1 MNSSLRLTAAYVLA
15 GVVAAFTGFAI
26 QKHLGD
32 RTEPIQP
39 AQANRL
45 TVSANELIGHARP
58 AFTLPDLDGKPVS
71 ISHWDGNVVLINFW
85 ATWCPPCR
93 REIPEF
99 QQVRDQYAGRGFEI
113 VGVAIDNRDSV
124 IEFLTEAGVDYPQ
137 LLGERDAIGISR
149 EYGNRYGA
157 LPYSVLV
164 GRDGRVE
171 FVRPGELS
179 GATLEAKVAKLL

>member
-1 MNSSLRLTAAYVLA
+1 MKPTLRLTAIYLSAA
-15 GVVAAFTGFAI
+15 AIAAFSGFAI
-26 QKHLGD
+26 QKYLGD
-32 RTEPIQP
+32 GAKPLQP
-39 AQANRL
+39 AHASRL
-45 TVSANELIGHARP
+45 TGSGNELLGRDRP
-58 AFTLPDLDGKPVS
+58 TFTLPDLDGKPVS
-71 ISHWDGNVVLINFW
+71 ISRWDGSVVLINFW

-99 QQVRDQYAGRGFEI
+99 QQVRDRYSGRGFEI

-124 IEFLTEAGVDYPQ
+124 VEFLEEIGVRYPQ
-137 LLGERDAIGISR
+137 LLGEREAIGISR

-164 GRDGRVE
+164 GRDGKVE

-179 GATLEAKVAKLL
+179 GETLDAEVVKLL